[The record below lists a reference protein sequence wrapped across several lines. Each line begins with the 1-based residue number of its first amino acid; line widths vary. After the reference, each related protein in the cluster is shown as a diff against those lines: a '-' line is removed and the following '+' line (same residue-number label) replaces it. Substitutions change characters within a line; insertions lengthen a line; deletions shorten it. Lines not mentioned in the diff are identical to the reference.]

1 MKKKVFTMFCTV
13 LTLAV
18 SMLLGAVFGSV
29 AHLTDTPQ
37 ADDMGRAVVTSL
49 K

>member
-1 MKKKVFTMFCTV
+1 MKKKVFTMFCAV

-18 SMLLGAVFGSV
+18 SMLLGAIFGSV
-29 AHLTDTPQ
+29 AHLAKTPQ
-37 ADDMGRAVVTSL
+37 AEEVGRTVVASL